1 MPMGDSYKT
10 HDFAELAGV
19 SVKALRHYERL
30 GLLKTRRTRSG
41 HRRYVQADL
50 ERIEAITALKYLGFP
65 LEQIRSILLR
75 PAAELPRAIAS
86 RRQALF
92 EADMRIAVTRKA
104 VAVADESADP
114 EAVLHRIVEMV
125 QTRVAAAAM
134 RRYYT
139 AEGWQRR
146 RQYYEEGP
154 SPEWRELYG
163 TLSALVGQDPASAP
177 VQAAVDRWLALSLRA
192 YTGDPEVQTDSPTAW
207 ADRDHWPSRLKR
219 RIEEFN
225 LEAVNALVEQ
235 AAQAA
240 PRKYF
245 TAAAWDRYI
254 ARRDSRPGSVSRAWQ
269 ARVTLFRDIEATLDS
284 GTADRQAEAFRARWD
299 EQLESASGGDAEIHE
314 ALLKMWADRE
324 HWSAA
329 LRWQVEAI
337 HWMPYARIQR
347 VAEFLERPGADG
359 VDGGEVIEPRRVDE
373 RKS

>member
-1 MPMGDSYKT
+1 MSDSYRT

-30 GLLKTRRTRSG
+30 GLLKAQRTRSG
-41 HRRYVQADL
+41 HRRYVQADFG
-50 ERIEAITALKYLGFP
+50 RIEAITALKYLGFS

-75 PAAELPRAIAS
+75 PAAELPKAIAA

-92 EADMRIAVTRKA
+92 DADMRIAITRKA
-104 VAVADESADP
+104 MEVADEWADP
-114 EAVLHRIVEMV
+114 ETVLHGIVEMV

-139 AEGWQRR
+139 EEGWQRR

-163 TLSALVGQDPASAP
+163 ILSALVGQDPSSEV
-177 VQAAVDRWLALSLRA
+177 VQAAVDRWLALSIRA

-207 ADRDHWPSRLKR
+207 ADRDRWPSRLKR
-219 RIEEFN
+219 RIDEFN

-254 ARRDSRPGSVSRAWQ
+254 ARRDSRPESVSSAWQ
-269 ARVTLFRDIEATLDS
+269 ARVTLFRDIEAALES
-284 GTADRQAEAFRARWD
+284 GAAASQAAALRARWD
-299 EQLESASGGDAEIHE
+299 EQLESASGGDPEIHE
-314 ALLKMWADRE
+314 ALLAMWADRE
-324 HWSAA
+324 HWSAS
-329 LRWQVEAI
+329 LRWQIEAI
-337 HWMPYARIQR
+337 HWMPYERLQKIA
-347 VAEFLERPGADG
+347 AFLERPGNNSRNRGKLPIPAVDNAG
-359 VDGGEVIEPRRVDE
+359 V
-373 RKS
+373 